1 MGRTAKIAVSVDE
14 ALLRKVEQIREQT
27 GESRSAAVS
36 RALRLLTREEE
47 HARLVREYVCAYRDH
62 PETTE
67 EIAATRASARRA
79 LAPLEWD
86 DEE

>member
-1 MGRTAKIAVSVDE
+1 MARTAKIAVSVDA

-36 RALRLLTREEE
+36 RALRLLTREDE
-47 HARLVREYVCAYRDH
+47 HARLVREYVRAYRDH
-62 PETTE
+62 PETTD
-67 EIAATRASARRA
+67 EIAAARVSAKRA
-79 LAPLEWD
+79 LASVAW